1 MFGALFCTLAA
12 KFFHAHRMNMLDE
25 YIGWVLAD
33 ITVLLTIEILLA
45 LLYFRWPRKWV
56 FRCVTVL
63 AALVCT
69 WSVMNAGWLIRTGT
83 QILPTVIAPLFRD
96 PLNTL
101 GVIGVNLI
109 KMPLA
114 AVMLLGPS
122 AIALAFFFSVLAKP
136 QPPAYNPKRFVFRTA
151 ACALIVLGSFLATNT
166 FKNRSSSQI
175 VSEPLRYNCLKRA

>member
-1 MFGALFCTLAA
+1 MSDVKSKVNYKNWPLLLVKKLYTLLAPRAHTVIIFGALFCTLAA
-12 KFFHAHRMNMLDE
+12 KFFHANRMNMLDE

-33 ITVLLTIEILLA
+33 IAVLLTIEILLA

-56 FRCVTVL
+56 FRCVTVI

-114 AVMLLGPS
+114 AVMLLAPS
-122 AIALAFFFSVLAKP
+122 AIALAFFCLLYTSP
-136 QPPAYNPKRFVFRTA
+136 SPRD
-151 ACALIVLGSFLATNT
+151 
-166 FKNRSSSQI
+166 RS
-175 VSEPLRYNCLKRA
+175 